1 MAYRLLEIVIE
12 ERDKVIEAQRAR
24 IAKLENDLQHWTFER
39 FRQME
44 DELAAMTA
52 ERDRLRHGLTWT
64 TKQPTKAGW
73 YWFRGNASEPA
84 DDWCIFQVWED
95 EGVFIVSFQE
105 RPITAMMTVWVNG
118 EWAGPIPEPTEGLTC
133 PPVEE

>member
-1 MAYRLLEIVIE
+1 LNGKTILSRVKELV
-12 ERDKVIEAQRAR
+12 K
-24 IAKLENDLQHWTFER
+24 ENEQ
-39 FRQME
+39 
-44 DELAAMTA
+44 LAAMTA

-64 TKQPTKAGW
+64 TKQPTEVGW

-95 EGVFIVSFQE
+95 EGVFIVSFHE

-118 EWAGPIPEPTEGLTC
+118 EWAGPIPEPTEGLT
-133 PPVEE
+133 